1 MFKYLSGLDEDSR
14 TRPGL
19 ILIILNS
26 EYSDRR
32 HLFLSKL
39 TVKTQRGNERN
50 SELTKF
56 SSYLILILMFVD
68 LQSIG
73 DGLFLKVPLLDVS
86 TSCILFVWRRQ
97 TELSCCLIIFKIF
110 FTADDNLFYFQC
122 LYWALKLNTLKIATM
137 LCVMQFFSTF
147 NSCIIVNCW
156 LYCQWFISAKIWGPS
171 SSLLLLSACL
181 GPGPCWCKLRTR
193 QGL

>member
-1 MFKYLSGLDEDSR
+1 MLPLKTHCKNSAGKWKELR
-14 TRPGL
+14 T
-19 ILIILNS
+19 
-26 EYSDRR
+26 
-32 HLFLSKL
+32 HKVFFLFDFDFNVCRSSIN
-39 TVKTQRGNERN
+39 RGW
-50 SELTKF
+50 F
-56 SSYLILILMFVD
+56 I
-68 LQSIG
+68 
-73 DGLFLKVPLLDVS
+73 LKVLLLDVS
-86 TSCILFVWRRQ
+86 APCILFVWRRQ